1 MGGEETVLEGT
12 SWVRKGDWFE
22 GVVGSWKGSL
32 GLGRQKPEKGR
43 RDMELRKDKG
53 RGPQK
58 ERM

>member
-1 MGGEETVLEGT
+1 ME
-12 SWVRKGDWFE
+12 
-22 GVVGSWKGSL
+22 GSL

-58 ERM
+58 ERMWGRAGEAWPGLGWVGRAEEVH